1 MTKKKRIPSASPGK
15 AEIECIENDDFTLCA
30 ALYHDAI
37 HFYSAA
43 KDSNDL
49 YSSDRYKRASIL
61 AIFSFFEAQ
70 LNQIAFAHAE
80 AHKDTLP
87 EFELDILEEKE
98 TKLNSDGTIQRNNKF
113 YSTEARFRFLTYFL
127 SGKSFD
133 CSGKLWADFR
143 QAQEIRNR
151 WVHPKP
157 PFNTWGLKL
166 DEVKLAIVSIRAVL
180 VELSDMMETEPPL
193 WLVKLEKALAN
204 VESTT

>member
-70 LNQIAFAHAE
+70 LNQIAFAH
-80 AHKDTLP
+80 LS
-87 EFELDILEEKE
+87 LD
-98 TKLNSDGTIQRNNKF
+98 
-113 YSTEARFRFLTYFL
+113 
-127 SGKSFD
+127 
-133 CSGKLWADFR
+133 
-143 QAQEIRNR
+143 AQNLMSLHVR
-151 WVHPKP
+151 
-157 PFNTWGLKL
+157 L
-166 DEVKLAIVSIRAVL
+166 VL
-180 VELSDMMETEPPL
+180 VIF
-193 WLVKLEKALAN
+193 
-204 VESTT
+204 